1 MRKAIVNLATRDS
14 MYIQAQNRLKGS
26 VASFSGEFDF
36 ISYVGED
43 SVGAP
48 KHHPWNYA
56 FKVYAVDT
64 IKHYDLALWL
74 DCSIVL
80 VSSPKPVFDLI
91 EKQGFFAE
99 NSGHTVGMWCNDRTL
114 EYFGI
119 TREEANKMR
128 MFSSGMTGFNFKTNI
143 GQEFFERWKQS
154 MSAGMFTGSWK
165 DHRHDQTC
173 GSIILN
179 QMGLADKYAECGTY
193 FAYIGSGYAAPQP
206 TAIGHLLGV

>member
-1 MRKAIVNLATRDS
+1 VNLATKDTQ
-14 MYIQAQNRLKGS
+14 YILAQERLRNS
-26 VASFSGEFDF
+26 VASYSNEFNF
-36 ISYVGED
+36 ISYVGEE

-48 KHHPWNYA
+48 KHHPYNYA
-56 FKVYAVDT
+56 FKVYAVDSV
-64 IKHYDLALWL
+64 KHYDLVLWL

-80 VSSPKPVFDLI
+80 VNSPKPVFDII
-91 EKQGFFAE
+91 ETQGFFAE
-99 NSGHTVGMWCNDRTL
+99 NSGHSVGMWCNDRTL

-128 MFSSGMTGFNFKTNI
+128 MFSSGMTGFNFKTDI

-154 MSAGMFTGSWK
+154 MSDGMFTGSWK

-193 FAYIGSGYAAPQP
+193 FAYIGAAYSPPQE